1 MFFSLKFHKV
11 LKKKNTINRNLSFLL
26 SPFRCWTLPPIF
38 VVLMEIKRK
47 PDVKWSFTLVLF
59 WKTLES
65 VSGLVTG
72 KWRLHDHCALV
83 PFISDVRATLREKRV
98 YRAHDNNTKYTL
110 SHFLLTDLCSCS
122 TARHYS
128 FNAFRVKYIPGCLM
142 RLGPKTEQR
151 LVIIVICVL
160 MIL

>member
-1 MFFSLKFHKV
+1 MLNIASDFCCSNGNKEETWRK
-11 LKKKNTINRNLSFLL
+11 
-26 SPFRCWTLPPIF
+26 
-38 VVLMEIKRK
+38 MELY
-47 PDVKWSFTLVLF
+47 FGLF

-122 TARHYS
+122 TARH
-128 FNAFRVKYIPGCLM
+128 
-142 RLGPKTEQR
+142 
-151 LVIIVICVL
+151 
-160 MIL
+160 